1 MSLINLISEAI
12 FGKDK
17 KEKTAR
23 ESAKERLHLVLVNDR
38 AGQIAPDFMPKMRQE
53 LLELLKKY
61 LPIADDDDVEFNFA
75 RKENTDIMEMSVS
88 LEKTDEKKNIE

>member
-1 MSLINLISEAI
+1 
-12 FGKDK
+12 
-17 KEKTAR
+17 
-23 ESAKERLHLVLVNDR
+23 
-38 AGQIAPDFMPKMRQE
+38 MPKMRQE
-53 LLELLKKY
+53 LLEVLKKY